1 MAFAIIT
8 SINAAAA
15 TQTSSDD
22 SGKKAIGIC
31 MEAWTSAHDDLAE
44 DEDSKEYE
52 CEKAGNKA
60 SQGRAFALR
69 L

>member
-22 SGKKAIGIC
+22 SGKKAIDIC
-31 MEAWTSAHDDLAE
+31 MERLDQRPRR
-44 DEDSKEYE
+44 
-52 CEKAGNKA
+52 AG
-60 SQGRAFALR
+60 
-69 L
+69 